1 MTQGVPSADK
11 QGQVSQ
17 SALKRGE
24 IASQRGRVTPGAASA
39 QTPKESA
46 MVGGSKT
53 NRIQVETVGRA
64 DGQKKT
70 TELASD
76 EHS

>member
-1 MTQGVPSADK
+1 
-11 QGQVSQ
+11 
-17 SALKRGE
+17 
-24 IASQRGRVTPGAASA
+24 
-39 QTPKESA
+39 